1 MPQRRKYLVILAL
14 GVVAAFVSTAV
25 AEYDQVA
32 KLTASDGAPDDRFGF
47 SASISGDYAI
57 FGAYLDDD
65 NGSDSGSAYVAQ
77 RVGSSWSQMAKLTA
91 SDGAAGDHFG
101 ESVAIGGDFAV
112 VGANYHYGA
121 AYRSGAAYVFERT
134 GSSWSQV
141 ANLTPSDA
149 VEGGEFGI
157 SASIDGDYAVIGAY
171 GDDDNGWLSGSAYVF
186 ARSGSSWNQVAKL
199 TASDG
204 AGIDTFGIEVSISND
219 RIIVGSCYD
228 DDDGKNSGSAYI
240 FDRDGSS
247 WNQTAKLT
255 PLDGAPDNQ
264 FGRSVSIRG
273 DYAVI
278 SSYGDDDNG
287 SDSGAA
293 YVFQYSGGVWAQVA
307 KLTASDG
314 ASNDRF
320 GMAVSTDGDYAV
332 VGAHGD
338 THEGVRSGSTYVFER
353 NDLTWTEAAK
363 LTPLDAPSEEFFG
376 YSVSTDNNYIVVGAW
391 RDDDLGSFSGSAYV
405 YNIPEPATLSLLTL
419 GGLALAWRRKRGACK

>member
-157 SASIDGDYAVIGAY
+157 SASIDGDYANIVS
-171 GDDDNGWLSGSAYVF
+171 DD
-186 ARSGSSWNQVAKL
+186 
-199 TASDG
+199 
-204 AGIDTFGIEVSISND
+204 IE
-219 RIIVGSCYD
+219 
-228 DDDGKNSGSAYI
+228 
-240 FDRDGSS
+240 
-247 WNQTAKLT
+247 
-255 PLDGAPDNQ
+255 
-264 FGRSVSIRG
+264 
-273 DYAVI
+273 
-278 SSYGDDDNG
+278 
-287 SDSGAA
+287 
-293 YVFQYSGGVWAQVA
+293 
-307 KLTASDG
+307 
-314 ASNDRF
+314 
-320 GMAVSTDGDYAV
+320 
-332 VGAHGD
+332 
-338 THEGVRSGSTYVFER
+338 
-353 NDLTWTEAAK
+353 
-363 LTPLDAPSEEFFG
+363 
-376 YSVSTDNNYIVVGAW
+376 
-391 RDDDLGSFSGSAYV
+391 
-405 YNIPEPATLSLLTL
+405 
-419 GGLALAWRRKRGACK
+419 